1 MGLSLDGPP
10 SPSYFFLCDLLYESS
25 NFAVLD
31 FFGFSFHYGLVFVLR
46 AEASENALV
55 GHLSRHKGPVSLL
68 LLQYV
73 NLLLVVPL
81 PL

>member
-1 MGLSLDGPP
+1 MGPP
-10 SPSYFFLCDLLYESS
+10 SPYVFLCDLLYESS
-25 NFAVLD
+25 NSAVLD
-31 FFGFSFHYGLVFVLR
+31 FLGFSFHYGLVFVLR
-46 AEASENALV
+46 SEASENALV
-55 GHLSRHKGPVSLL
+55 GHLSRHKGPVSLP